1 MGIHLAN
8 PWAKSGV
15 IYAVRTVY
23 DKKCMAKE
31 PLVFLIEDDT
41 DDQEFF
47 VMAVENAFPT
57 IKCICADTGIDALE
71 ILKADRAFVPDKIFV
86 DINMPRMDGME
97 CLMEIKKIHS
107 LESVPVYMYSTSAEP
122 AIVKSCIRLGAAGF
136 IKKEI
141 SISGLQRQLE
151 EVMRN
156 PKKE

>member
-1 MGIHLAN
+1 M
-8 PWAKSGV
+8 V
-15 IYAVRTVY
+15 
-23 DKKCMAKE
+23 KE

-47 VMAVENAFPT
+47 LMAVETAFPA
-57 IKCICADTGIDALE
+57 IKCICVDTGVDALE
-71 ILKADRAFVPDKIFV
+71 ILRANRTFVPDKIFV
-86 DINMPRMDGME
+86 DINMPRMDGVE
-97 CLMEIKKIHS
+97 CLTEIRKIPS
-107 LESVPVYMYSTSAEP
+107 LDAVPVYMYSTSAEP
-122 AIVKSCIRLGAAGF
+122 AIVNSCIRLGAAGF